1 MCKSINQGCDSAV
14 VYTGAMH
21 PAGASWAALNWPP
34 PCQTNRKPW
43 GLGQVKRIGSSEWG
57 NGIPLSGLG
66 GAGGR
71 DALLESKGG
80 GGGDELG
87 SFGTLCFIFSLCWKP
102 FSISILVYGQSFNIS
117 KLYIQEL
124 WSYVRF
130 CPTSPHMC
138 MSMCMCHGYV
148 SIYVCLCVLGG
159 DVPMYAHIM
168 TFNDSFPT

>member
-1 MCKSINQGCDSAV
+1 MNEG
-14 VYTGAMH
+14 MEF
-21 PAGASWAALNWPP
+21 
-34 PCQTNRKPW
+34 PCQGWVGPEGEMLCWNQR
-43 GLGQVKRIGSSEWG
+43 
-57 NGIPLSGLG
+57 
-66 GAGGR
+66 
-71 DALLESKGG
+71 